1 MISQVT
7 QIKRDMEKYTGVQ
20 RRELGV
26 RGVNWNKK

>member
-7 QIKRDMEKYTGVQ
+7 QIKRDMEKNTGVQ

-26 RGVNWNKK
+26 RG